1 MALKWI
7 DVISALVLHILA
19 SFLAFLLLT
28 QVFMIYTVWQCMH
41 LRFEMMYFFH
51 LNNNVLDK
59 TFYDDVFHSMI
70 GPLVQDNES
79 DILAKRNLCI
89 PCPRGASCELG
100 GRSVVPL
107 PGYWTATETVI
118 RRADLNVLD
127 SWLNDLQLYQCLPGT
142 AHPTSTHRNHN

>member
-1 MALKWI
+1 MARKWI
-7 DVISALVLHILA
+7 NVISALVPHILA
-19 SFLAFLLLT
+19 SFLAFLLRI
-28 QVFMIYTVWQCMH
+28 QVFMIYTVWQYVH
-41 LRFEMMYFFH
+41 LRFEMMYFFYV
-51 LNNNVLDK
+51 NNYVLDK
-59 TFYDDVFHSMI
+59 TFCDDTFHSMT

-79 DILAKRNLCI
+79 DVLAKRNLCS

-127 SWLNDLQLYQCLPGT
+127 SRLNDLQLYQCLPGT
-142 AHPTSTHRNHN
+142 AHPTSTH